1 MRSTNSSTTL
11 VGRANCQF
19 HFFVPELEW
28 RHRGHNGRRAIC
40 LIATTQVSQH
50 RNFSQEWARRA
61 HSRVVCR
68 GAGERRGGE
77 AVCLQHLR
85 FWQSKAYP
93 QQRPRACG
101 PLRRTR
107 EAAWRM
113 GRSTGG
119 GRYWRG
125 SGTWH
130 EAAEQEIYAVEAAT
144 GFLFVF
150 LAQQTSCVLDSPCV
164 NGLAQSYS
172 CQFHTARI
180 HRMQKAH
187 AMAQKWLCHL
197 VAATAATA
205 AASAA
210 TGGGG
215 RFCGSSIAG
224 AVCGCEDG
232 KLNAGLLAGAL
243 GAGDFLLLIDDNLLK
258 AGFALFAN
266 VFIDGH
272 GRSE

>member
-1 MRSTNSSTTL
+1 MGTTDSQT
-11 VGRANCQF
+11 AA
-19 HFFVPELEW
+19 PE
-28 RHRGHNGRRAIC
+28 
-40 LIATTQVSQH
+40 
-50 RNFSQEWARRA
+50 
-61 HSRVVCR
+61 
-68 GAGERRGGE
+68 
-77 AVCLQHLR
+77 
-85 FWQSKAYP
+85 
-93 QQRPRACG
+93 
-101 PLRRTR
+101 
-107 EAAWRM
+107 
-113 GRSTGG
+113 
-119 GRYWRG
+119 
-125 SGTWH
+125 
-130 EAAEQEIYAVEAAT
+130 
-144 GFLFVF
+144 
-150 LAQQTSCVLDSPCV
+150 
-164 NGLAQSYS
+164 S

-180 HRMQKAH
+180 HRMQNAH

-272 GRSE
+272 GGCSFDLFRRFGVGFDYSRRRCIRRGPLPHFVELRILNGLRMEILEVLLTKGLWADNIG